1 MENMQIKK
9 LNGKWYAS
17 YTSHRL
23 YSTASIQI
31 EATHS
36 NEKDIE
42 LKKKEHMH
50 SKNQR
55 KNETVIKK
63 KFK

>member
-9 LNGKWYAS
+9 LNGKWYA

-42 LKKKEHMH
+42 LKKRTHAQQK
-50 SKNQR
+50 S
-55 KNETVIKK
+55 T
-63 KFK
+63 